1 MTFAQ
6 KGSIALAILIFGFVF
21 SFIGFEANQVQTAET
36 ISSMKTIMSIVPAFG
51 VALSLV
57 VIYFYPIDTDTHKEL
72 LEHIKNKNHDT
83 EILKEI

>member
-1 MTFAQ
+1 
-6 KGSIALAILIFGFVF
+6 
-21 SFIGFEANQVQTAET
+21 
-36 ISSMKTIMSIVPAFG
+36 MKTIMSIIPAFG